1 MFLPIL
7 AATTI
12 ATSLILI
19 EENEADSDK
28 SIVED
33 VAWFYLKRRNIKTPL
48 DRFIYNWNYW
58 LASKRIGIRFSWMIK
73 PFIGFV

>member
-7 AATTI
+7 TATTI

-28 SIVED
+28 SLIED
-33 VAWFYLKRRNIKTPL
+33 VAWFYTQRRNIKTPL

-58 LASKRIGIRFSWMIK
+58 LASKRIGIRFSWLIK

>member
-33 VAWFYLKRRNIKTPL
+33 VAWFYLKRRNIQTPL
-48 DRFIYNWNYW
+48 DKFIYNWNYW

>member
-7 AATTI
+7 TATTI

-28 SIVED
+28 SLIED
-33 VAWFYLKRRNIKTPL
+33 VAWFYTQRRNIKTPL

-58 LASKRIGIRFSWMIK
+58 LASQRIGIRFSWLIK